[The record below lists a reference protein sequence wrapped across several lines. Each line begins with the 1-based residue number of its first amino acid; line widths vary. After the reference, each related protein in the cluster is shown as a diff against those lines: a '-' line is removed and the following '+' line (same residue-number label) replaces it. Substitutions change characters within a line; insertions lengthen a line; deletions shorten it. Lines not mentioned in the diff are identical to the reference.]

1 MWAVDVPEPAVA
13 LPDIAPAVGSALA
26 GAFAARWLAQA
37 PSSSSAAAA
46 AIVARLNMTCPPRDL
61 GCYSQQQIAAAL
73 SSAPPA
79 HRRTVM
85 RSRIKKPGALARLPA
100 TGSRDE
106 HTHRRAERGSRVTMQ
121 QRQHGQGHKHY
132 TEYGI
137 PEDCRRRR
145 ATVDIHRM
153 HRNRH
158 AYLPGDGGR
167 HHAI

>member
-46 AIVARLNMTCPPRDL
+46 AIVARLNMACPPRDL

-79 HRRTVM
+79 RRRTVT
-85 RSRIKKPGALARLPA
+85 RSSIEGRARAPGLRGRDQGTSMPTDVPSAAAGSPSSNGVMASARSTTPNI
-100 TGSRDE
+100 
-106 HTHRRAERGSRVTMQ
+106 VYQ
-121 QRQHGQGHKHY
+121 
-132 TEYGI
+132 
-137 PEDCRRRR
+137 
-145 ATVDIHRM
+145 
-153 HRNRH
+153 
-158 AYLPGDGGR
+158 
-167 HHAI
+167 